1 MTVIQSIS
9 DNENCV
15 CEESASLA
23 QFLYKHDTL
32 SNLYAS
38 KKRMQKMPVKIND
51 KDFTFSPGKHNQLQ
65 KAIIEEFAPR
75 FAPHSECLYVGDT
88 IQKDMVKNIDKLS
101 ALGFEI
107 TLHDKMPDVVLYR
120 EDKNWIYF
128 IESVT
133 SVGPMD
139 PKRILEIESMTENV
153 TAGKIYVTA
162 FLDFVTFKK
171 FSEQLAW
178 ETEVWI
184 ADMPDHMIHDRIAFM
199 RICSGKYEKAM
210 EVYHVQGNKKM
221 RLSQPQQLMA
231 QDREVIDEAYA
242 GDIIGVFDPGIFS
255 IGDTVC
261 SPNAKFKFEG
271 IPTFAPEHFNKVRL
285 KDTMKRKQFVKGITQ
300 IAQEGAIQIFRE
312 LDSGMEEVIVGV
324 VGVLQFDVLEYRL
337 KNEYGVDI
345 IMEGLPY
352 DRIRWIENE
361 DLDPKTLD
369 LASDTKRIEDLKGNH
384 LLLFTSD
391 WSISWATEHNKELI
405 LAEFGR

>member
-1 MTVIQSIS
+1 M
-9 DNENCV
+9 
-15 CEESASLA
+15 
-23 QFLYKHDTL
+23 YKRQLT
-32 SNLYAS
+32 
-38 KKRMQKMPVKIND
+38 PV
-51 KDFTFSPGKHNQLQ
+51 FFG
-65 KAIIEEFAPR
+65 
-75 FAPHSECLYVGDT
+75 
-88 IQKDMVKNIDKLS
+88 S
-101 ALGFEI
+101 ALTNFGVEPFLNE
-107 TLHDKMPDVVLYR
+107 
-120 EDKNWIYF
+120 F
-128 IESVT
+128 IN
-133 SVGPMD
+133 
-139 PKRILEIESMTENV
+139 MTTPPLPRKTVDGEV
-153 TAGKIYVTA
+153 YPFDDRFSAFVFKIQA
-162 FLDFVTFKK
+162 NMNK
-171 FSEQLAW
+171 A
-178 ETEVWI
+178 
-184 ADMPDHMIHDRIAFM
+184 HRDRIAFM